1 MKIKS
6 LLFVL
11 MASVIFSTHGF
22 AQSNKTNPKKASQ
35 GYHFTDVVVV
45 PHTSVKNQYRSGT
58 CWDFSGMGLVE
69 AELLRTTG
77 KKYNLSEMFNVYY
90 QYSDRAVKYVRLHGK
105 MMLGPGGET
114 TDVLQIIKKYGMVPE
129 SVYSG
134 MDYGTKL
141 PVQSE
146 MDKVLQNYV
155 DAIVSDPNHKLTTA
169 WHKGFDAVLTSYLG
183 KIPKTFQYDGKTYTP
198 QSFRDMTGFNPDD
211 IVPITSFMAH
221 PYFRKFPLAIPD
233 NWRWASFY
241 NVPMKDLIVIIN
253 NALNHGYCVAWDT
266 DVSNKGFNWKKGVA
280 FVPDQH
286 PKLTGKA
293 LKEWNSLSRKQKQ
306 KRLYNADS
314 IVQEAVITPEMRQ
327 KDYDNYTTTDDHLM
341 LIVGIAHDQKGD
353 VFYKVKNSWGT
364 HQVYHGY
371 IYVSKAYVEL
381 NTLNISVNKA
391 AVPRDIRKKMG
402 IKK

>member
-6 LLFVL
+6 FLFVL
-11 MASVIFSTHGF
+11 IASVIFSTAGF
-22 AQSNKTNPKKASQ
+22 AQSHGENQKKPNQ
-35 GYHFTDVVVV
+35 GYLFTDEIVV
-45 PHTSVKNQYRSGT
+45 PHTSVRNQYMSGT
-58 CWDFSGMGLVE
+58 CWDYSGMGLVE

-77 KKYNLSEMFNVYY
+77 RKYNLSEMFNVYY
-90 QYSDRAVKYVRLHGK
+90 QYSDRAIKYVRLHGK

-114 TDVLQIIKKYGMVPE
+114 TDVLRIIKKYGMVPE

-134 MDYGTKL
+134 MHYGTKL
-141 PVQSE
+141 PVQGE

-155 DAIVSDPNHKLTTA
+155 DAVVSDPNHKLTTA

-198 QSFRDMTGFNPDD
+198 QSFRDMTGFNPDN
-211 IVPITSFMAH
+211 IVPVTSFMDH
-221 PYFRKFPLAIPD
+221 PYFKKFPLAIPD
-233 NWRWASFY
+233 NWTWASYY
-241 NVPMKDLIVIIN
+241 NVPMKDLLIIIN
-253 NALNHGYCVAWDT
+253 HALKKGYCLAWDT

-280 FVPDQH
+280 FVPDKH
-286 PKLTGKA
+286 PNLKGEA
-293 LKEWNSLSRKQKQ
+293 LKEWNNLSRKQKE

-327 KDYDNYTTTDDHLM
+327 KDYDNYSTTDDHLM

-353 VFYKVKNSWGT
+353 VFYKIKNSWGT

-371 IYVSKAYVEL
+371 LYASKAYVEL
-381 NTLNISVNKA
+381 RTISIAVNKA
-391 AVPRDIRKKMG
+391 AIPRDIRRKMG